1 MEMPVDL
8 TNHMPK
14 RLRSIFSQLCHKHSG
29 SSSEV
34 ELVMEALCPHWN
46 LSRPLQRFSLVPV
59 PSWDLS
65 FWAKAIGL
73 QFFRTF
79 RVESKACANIATYSL
94 TVRSNRCWRTL
105 KTRAK
110 VATHSLTVASNRCL
124 PHPTPPHHDRIVP
137 CTASKY
143 TIAKIDNLY
152 GAASQP
158 IAEKKGQPLGTS
170 SFRPFFVC
178 RNDVSVSQ
186 NTKNAPGW

>member
-1 MEMPVDL
+1 MLYCVGQFKMKEMVIRAGETILFEHVGRKKMEMPVDL

-94 TVRSNRCWRTL
+94 NVRSNRCWRTL

-124 PHPTPPHHDRIVP
+124 PHPTPPHP
-137 CTASKY
+137 TQS
-143 TIAKIDNLY
+143 L
-152 GAASQP
+152 
-158 IAEKKGQPLGTS
+158 TS
-170 SFRPFFVC
+170 H
-178 RNDVSVSQ
+178 
-186 NTKNAPGW
+186 